1 MKHVC
6 KKIADVIQVIFG
18 YGMFIC
24 LFLGGL
30 SFLGYLVAFVIGGET
45 AASICEFIYK
55 GLYPHLIRLS
65 STMIL
70 LGLLKMYLLGE
81 TALSGKKKSVKK

>member
-1 MKHVC
+1 MKRVC
-6 KKIADVIQVIFG
+6 KKIADVIQVVFG

-45 AASICEFIYK
+45 AASICKFIYK

>member
-1 MKHVC
+1 MKRVC
-6 KKIADVIQVIFG
+6 KKIADVIQVVFG

-45 AASICEFIYK
+45 AASICEFIYNNF
-55 GLYPHLIRLS
+55 
-65 STMIL
+65 
-70 LGLLKMYLLGE
+70 
-81 TALSGKKKSVKK
+81 SGTII